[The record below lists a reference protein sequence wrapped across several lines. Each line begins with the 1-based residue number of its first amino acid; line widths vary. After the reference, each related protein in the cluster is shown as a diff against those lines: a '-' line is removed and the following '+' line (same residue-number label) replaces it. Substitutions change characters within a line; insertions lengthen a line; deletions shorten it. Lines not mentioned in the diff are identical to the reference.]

1 MSRHLTSRHL
11 ASPNLTLSNLTLSNL
26 KSVFFL
32 SVEEFSEVRETE
44 ASDGKHEEG
53 VEQDEDHVEA
63 PSLVPFQL
71 QEDLE
76 DWVNQKTLFPGT
88 VRLG

>member
-1 MSRHLTSRHL
+1 
-11 ASPNLTLSNLTLSNL
+11 
-26 KSVFFL
+26 
-32 SVEEFSEVRETE
+32 VRETE

-63 PSLVPFQL
+63 PGLVPLQL

-76 DWVNQKTLFPGT
+76 DRVNQKTLFPGT
-88 VRLG
+88 VRIG

>member
-1 MSRHLTSRHL
+1 M
-11 ASPNLTLSNLTLSNL
+11 
-26 KSVFFL
+26 
-32 SVEEFSEVRETE
+32 RETE

-63 PSLVPFQL
+63 PGLVPFQL

-76 DWVNQKTLFPGT
+76 DRVNQKTLFAET
-88 VRLG
+88 VSQG

>member
-1 MSRHLTSRHL
+1 M
-11 ASPNLTLSNLTLSNL
+11 
-26 KSVFFL
+26 
-32 SVEEFSEVRETE
+32 SVEEFPEVRETE

-63 PSLVPFQL
+63 PGLVPLQL

-76 DWVNQKTLFPGT
+76 DRVNQKTLFPKT
-88 VRLG
+88 VKIG